1 MEQQLRLGDHG
12 HLLDVAGAL
21 HSGRVVPPAG
31 DHGQRPDRGVVG
43 EEHVGRPAGDGP
55 LCLLGGNHLL
65 LEPSP
70 PAGVELPVPP
80 VNGVGPAQSE
90 KADALLGVRSAI

>member
-1 MEQQLRLGDHG
+1 MAVIKLGTKWKTPRRM
-12 HLLDVAGAL
+12 AL
-21 HSGRVVPPAG
+21 ASKSRN
-31 DHGQRPDRGVVG
+31 HGQRPDRGVVG

-55 LCLLGGNHLL
+55 LGFLGRDHFL

-80 VNGVGPAQSE
+80 VDGEGPTQSE
-90 KADALLGVRSAI
+90 EADALLGVRAAI